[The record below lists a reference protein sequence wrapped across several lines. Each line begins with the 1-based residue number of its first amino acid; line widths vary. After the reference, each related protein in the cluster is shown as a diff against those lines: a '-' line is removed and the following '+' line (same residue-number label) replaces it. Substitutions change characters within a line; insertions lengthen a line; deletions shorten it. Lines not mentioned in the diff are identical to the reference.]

1 LTLAETIPPVTA
13 MTPEPQGS
21 VASARLAV
29 LRLVVTGFRNHART
43 ALALDN
49 RCVVLVGENGAGK
62 TNILEAVSF
71 LTPGRGLRGVRLSD
85 VSTRDMSAGEDAV
98 AEQPWGVAAT
108 VMTPEGTVDLGT
120 GIGRTSDGDKRIVKV
135 DGAAKPSSGVLG
147 TYVRALW
154 LTPQMDRLFME
165 GAGGRRRFLDRMV
178 LGFDAGHSSRVTS
191 YEKAMRERTRLLAE
205 DNWDASWLSALEAQM
220 AEHGIA
226 IALARSHIIGQLAAA
241 IAEHEGPSDTAF
253 PKADVALAS
262 GFSDG
267 VAGALDTTPS
277 VDLEDAFA
285 KRLAASRGRDAA
297 AGRALEGPHRAD
309 MLVRHAPKNTE
320 AQACSTGEQKA
331 LLIGL
336 VLANARLHCASFGAP
351 PLLLLDEVAAH
362 LDARRR
368 AALFDE
374 LERLG
379 AQAWMTGTDASLF
392 ENLGDRAQLFNVA
405 HGEITPHA

>member
-1 LTLAETIPPVTA
+1 MTLVETSPPVTA
-13 MTPEPQGS
+13 PTPESQGS

-43 ALALDN
+43 ALALDA

-85 VSTRDMSAGEDAV
+85 VSTRDMSLGDDAP
-98 AEQPWGVAAT
+98 AQQAWGVAAT
-108 VMTPEGTVDLGT
+108 MLTPEGTVDLGT
-120 GIGRTSDGDKRIVKV
+120 GIGRTNDGDKRIVKV

-147 TYVRALW
+147 HYVRALW
-154 LTPQMDRLFME
+154 LTPHMDRLFME

-191 YEKAMRERTRLLAE
+191 YEKAMRERTRLLSE
-205 DNWDASWLSALEAQM
+205 DHWDASWLSALEAQM

-241 IAEHEGPSDTAF
+241 IAEHDGPSDTAF

-262 GFSDG
+262 GFADG
-267 VAGALDTTPS
+267 VDDALKSAPS
-277 VDLEDAFA
+277 VDIEDAFA
-285 KRLAASRGRDAA
+285 KRLASSRGRDAA

-309 MLVRHAPKNTE
+309 MLVRHAPKNMD

-392 ENLGDRAQLFNVA
+392 EILGDRAQLFNVA

>member
-1 LTLAETIPPVTA
+1 

-21 VASARLAV
+21 VASARQAV

-85 VSTRDMSAGEDAV
+85 VSTRDMSAGEGAV

-309 MLVRHAPKNTE
+309 MLVRHAPKNMD

>member
-13 MTPEPQGS
+13 TTPEPQGS
-21 VASARLAV
+21 YASARLAV
-29 LRLVVTGFRNHART
+29 LRLVVTGFRNHARS
-43 ALALDN
+43 ALALDA
-49 RCVVLVGENGAGK
+49 RSVVLVGENGAGK
-62 TNILEAVSF
+62 TNLLEAVSF

-85 VSTRDMSAGEDAV
+85 VSTRDMSAGDDAQ
-98 AEQPWGVAAT
+98 AQQPWGVAAT
-108 VMTPEGTVDLGT
+108 IITPEGTIDLGT
-120 GIGRTSDGDKRIVKV
+120 GIARSGDGDKRVVKV

-147 TYVRALW
+147 HYVRALW
-154 LTPQMDRLFME
+154 LTPQMDRIFME

-191 YEKAMRERTRLLAE
+191 YEKAMRERTRLLSE
-205 DNWDASWLSALEAQM
+205 DTWDTSWLSALESQM

-262 GFSDG
+262 GLAEG
-267 VAGALDTTPS
+267 VDETLHALPS

-285 KRLAASRGRDAA
+285 KRLASSRGRDAA

-309 MLVRHAPKNTE
+309 MLVRHAPKNME

-336 VLANARLHCASFGAP
+336 ILANARLHCASFGTP

-379 AQAWMTGTDASLF
+379 AQAWMTGTDAGLF
-392 ENLGDRAQLFNVA
+392 ENLGERAQLFNVA

>member
-1 LTLAETIPPVTA
+1 MTLVETNPPVTA
-13 MTPEPQGS
+13 PTPESQGS

-43 ALALDN
+43 ALALDA

-85 VSTRDMSAGEDAV
+85 VSTRDMSLGDDAP

-108 VMTPEGTVDLGT
+108 MLTPEGTVDLGT
-120 GIGRTSDGDKRIVKV
+120 GIGRTNDGDKRIVKV
-135 DGAAKPSSGVLG
+135 DGAAKPSSGILG
-147 TYVRALW
+147 HYVRALW
-154 LTPQMDRLFME
+154 LTPHMDRLFME

-191 YEKAMRERTRLLAE
+191 YEKAMRERTRLLSE

-241 IAEHEGPSDTAF
+241 IAEHDGPSDTAF

-262 GFSDG
+262 GFADG
-267 VAGALDTTPS
+267 VDETLNSAPS
-277 VDLEDAFA
+277 VDIEDAFA
-285 KRLAASRGRDAA
+285 KRLASSRGRDAA

-309 MLVRHAPKNTE
+309 MLVRHAPKNMD

-336 VLANARLHCASFGAP
+336 VLANARLHCASFGTP

-405 HGEITPHA
+405 HGEITPHS

>member
-1 LTLAETIPPVTA
+1 
-13 MTPEPQGS
+13 
-21 VASARLAV
+21 
-29 LRLVVTGFRNHART
+29 
-43 ALALDN
+43 
-49 RCVVLVGENGAGK
+49 
-62 TNILEAVSF
+62 
-71 LTPGRGLRGVRLSD
+71 
-85 VSTRDMSAGEDAV
+85 TRDMSLGEDAP

-108 VMTPEGTVDLGT
+108 MLTPEGTVDLGT
-120 GIGRTSDGDKRIVKV
+120 GIGRTNDGDKRIVKV

-147 TYVRALW
+147 QYVRALW
-154 LTPQMDRLFME
+154 LTPHMDRLFME

-191 YEKAMRERTRLLAE
+191 YEKAMRERTRLLSE

-241 IAEHEGPSDTAF
+241 IAEHNGPSDTAF

-262 GFSDG
+262 GFADG
-267 VAGALDTTPS
+267 VDDTLNAAPS
-277 VDLEDAFA
+277 VDIEDAFA
-285 KRLAASRGRDAA
+285 KRLASSRGRDAA

-309 MLVRHAPKNTE
+309 MLVRHAPKNMD

-336 VLANARLHCASFGAP
+336 VLANARLHCSSFGAP

-392 ENLGDRAQLFNVA
+392 ESLGDRAQLFNVA
-405 HGEITPHA
+405 HGEITPHT